1 MDKIG
6 HKIRKI
12 RELRDYSRQY
22 MASRLNLA
30 SNSYA
35 KIERNEVNISFNRLE
50 DIAKILNVSVIYLIK
65 FDERKILNAE

>member
-30 SNSYA
+30 SNSYT

-65 FDERKILNAE
+65 FDERKILNAK